1 MHGELYMFGSIHAIY
16 LRHSS
21 TYARKRLH
29 MIGASALGQMSLLKT
44 SSWSKVAADFSFF
57 DLKGK
62 TVKHKQVK
70 FWSQEK
76 KKLGQVL

>member
-1 MHGELYMFGSIHAIY
+1 
-16 LRHSS
+16 
-21 TYARKRLH
+21 
-29 MIGASALGQMSLLKT
+29 MIGASALGQMSLVKT

-76 KKLGQVL
+76 KTGAGAVKTHPLST